1 MTACRASGILMIGAI
16 MQKILTVNG
25 IDCANCAAKLEK
37 KINKV
42 NGVNSAIVSFATGK
56 LMLDADDDKFDKV
69 LDEVIDLAKKL
80 EPEWEIIK

>member
-1 MTACRASGILMIGAI
+1 

>member
-1 MTACRASGILMIGAI
+1 

-42 NGVNSAIVSFATGK
+42 NGVNSAIVSFATSK